1 MVCLK
6 VFHPVYST
14 QCDIKIVVNRGG
26 MHMRFK
32 LLLHHHK
39 FLGFSV
45 YLCVHT
51 LVIKTLDCHQSLSIN
66 CHLINISA
74 SSGLNEL
81 GKKYTMKFYIIYNF
95 CSLLYYRI
103 FDLSCLILPCDP
115 DSWWW
120 LLTHK
125 ASSYYSRWKDKC
137 AISHI
142 NTFVT
147 VNYIIN
153 RITEITKAQ

>member
-51 LVIKTLDCHQSLSIN
+51 LVIKTLDCHQSLSIIIN

-115 DSWWW
+115 NSWW
-120 LLTHK
+120 
-125 ASSYYSRWKDKC
+125 
-137 AISHI
+137 
-142 NTFVT
+142 
-147 VNYIIN
+147 
-153 RITEITKAQ
+153 